1 VGREWVGECEM
12 YWEMRERRKE
22 RRRTQ
27 IQERDNETKSGVGE
41 GDDLLSIEEEESILS
56 SNPSGYPGWV
66 SKCHLN
72 NTFDIDF
79 EDGTKER
86 GVRRSRIR

>member
-1 VGREWVGECEM
+1 M

-27 IQERDNETKSGVGE
+27 IQERDNETKSGVGGE
-41 GDDLLSIEEEESILS
+41 GDDLRSIEEEESILS